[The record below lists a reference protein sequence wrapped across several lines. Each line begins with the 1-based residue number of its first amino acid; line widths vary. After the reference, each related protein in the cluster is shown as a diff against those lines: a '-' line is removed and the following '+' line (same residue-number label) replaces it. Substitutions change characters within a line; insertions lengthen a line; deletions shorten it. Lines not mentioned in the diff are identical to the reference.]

1 MIGKHSHNCR
11 LELETLEDRT
21 VPSTVAADY
30 PDGVWRW
37 DSSAGWAHLTT
48 NQSTGV
54 LRVDDAGN
62 VFGRFVDGL
71 WRWDHNTGWAKLS
84 SLTVQ
89 DFQVTGGGVLYGDF
103 GTQGV
108 WRWSFDGW
116 QKLSS
121 FDVHA
126 IAVSDSDT
134 FFGSFG
140 GAVQGTWRWTPL
152 AGWSHLSSTE
162 ADRLKT
168 DAAGDLV
175 GVYSALNINSALVGT
190 WRWTA
195 SSSWQRLSTAVPDDF
210 DVSDNGWVYELR
222 SQGIYSLSPA
232 SGATFNFV
240 ANRALL
246 TTITALPDGSVVY
259 SEPGAA
265 GPNYQ
270 MLYYNPT
277 TQDAAFIV
285 SGLQFGPA
293 AVGKDGDI
301 FFWERTA
308 QWSPMISYHA
318 LGGENI
324 SGAVASQR

>member
-1 MIGKHSHNCR
+1 MTRNQNWARPG
-11 LELETLEDRT
+11 LETLEDRL

-37 DSSAGWAHLTT
+37 DSTAGWAHLTP
-48 NQSTGV
+48 NQSTG
-54 LRVDDAGN
+54 LLGVDDAGN

-84 SLTVQ
+84 SLPVQ

-116 QKLSS
+116 QKLSN
-121 FDVHA
+121 FDVHL
-126 IAVSDSDT
+126 IAVSTSDV

-140 GAVQGTWRWTPL
+140 GAAQGTWRWTPL
-152 AGWSHLSSTE
+152 AGWSHLSPVE
-162 ADRLKT
+162 ADQIKT

-175 GVYSALNINSALVGT
+175 GVYSTLHIGAADVGT

-210 DVSDNGWVYELR
+210 DVSENGWVYELR
-222 SQGIYSLSPA
+222 PQGIYSLSPA
-232 SGATFNFV
+232 SGATFNWAVTRSMF
-240 ANRALL
+240 
-246 TTITALPDGSVVY
+246 TTITALPDGSLVY
-259 SEPGAA
+259 SLIGPA
-265 GPNYQ
+265 GPDYDC
-270 MLYYNPT
+270 LYYNPT
-277 TQDAAFIV
+277 TQDKAFITE
-285 SGLQFGPA
+285 GLQFGPA

-301 FFWERTA
+301 FFWFGTT
-308 QWSPMISYHA
+308 QWSPTISIHG
-318 LGGENI
+318 LGSEDI
-324 SGAVASQR
+324 VGAVASQR